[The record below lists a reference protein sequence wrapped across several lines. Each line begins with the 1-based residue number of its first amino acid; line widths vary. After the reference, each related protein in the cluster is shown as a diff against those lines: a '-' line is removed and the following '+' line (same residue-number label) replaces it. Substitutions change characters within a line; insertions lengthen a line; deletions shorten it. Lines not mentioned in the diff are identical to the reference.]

1 MPFCRL
7 GATAVLAAS
16 LAALGS
22 CRFPTAVELPTG
34 AEPMSAPEVY
44 ARWWRMTEACSGVS
58 GTLADVSFYR
68 VPHVDSFTRD
78 GKSVLGYW
86 TSAGNQI
93 VLAEGASLD
102 GGNVRHEM
110 LHALLRVGGHPR
122 DQFLEKCLGT
132 VDCGPDCIGDAGAA
146 PAADPAAV
154 PLAPSGF
161 EVTVQVAPSAPTS
174 AVDGGFFT
182 LTVSVHNPIA
192 HDVIAKLGATNARAV
207 SFLYDVRGGA
217 GGVIG
222 SEIVLDPSAVTFG
235 PGETKRQVFDFS
247 IGNDIS
253 AGRLPPGT
261 YTVVGGYG
269 SNRAPAL
276 SIDVGP

>member
-1 MPFCRL
+1 MFCRRL
-7 GATAVLAAS
+7 GATAAIAAS
-16 LAALGS
+16 LAS
-22 CRFPTAVELPTG
+22 CRFPTAVELPAG
-34 AEPMSAPEVY
+34 ALPMAAPAVY
-44 ARWWRMTEACSGVS
+44 SRWWAMTEACSGVS
-58 GTLADVSFYR
+58 GALGDVAFYR
-68 VPHVDSFTRD
+68 VPHVDSFTRN

-132 VDCGPDCIGDAGAA
+132 VDCGPDCIVDAGAA
-146 PAADPAAV
+146 PAADPAAI
-154 PLAPSGF
+154 PLLASAF
-161 EVTVQVAPSAPTS
+161 EVAVQITPAVPMSNVDDGYFTV
-174 AVDGGFFT
+174 
-182 LTVSVHNPIA
+182 TVSVHNPLN
-192 HDVIAKLGATNARAV
+192 HDVIAKLGPSNARAV
-207 SFLYDVRGGA
+207 TFLYDVRGPT

-235 PGETKRQVFDFS
+235 PGETKRQIFDFS

-253 AGRLPPGT
+253 AGRLPPGI
-261 YTVVGGYG
+261 YDVVGGYG
-269 SNRAPAL
+269 SNRTP
-276 SIDVGP
+276 STSVTVGP

>member
-1 MPFCRL
+1 M
-7 GATAVLAAS
+7 A
-16 LAALGS
+16 
-22 CRFPTAVELPTG
+22 
-34 AEPMSAPEVY
+34 APEVY
-44 ARWWRMTEACSGVS
+44 ARWWAMTEACSGVS
-58 GTLADVSFYR
+58 GALGDVSFYR
-68 VPHVDSFTRD
+68 IPGVDSFTRD

-132 VDCGPDCIGDAGAA
+132 VDCGPDCIANAGAA
-146 PAADPAAV
+146 PPADPAAV
-154 PLAPSGF
+154 SLLASAF
-161 EVTVQVAPSAPTS
+161 DVTIQVTPGAPASNI
-174 AVDGGFFT
+174 DGGFFT
-182 LTVSVHNPIA
+182 VTVSVHNPLNR
-192 HDVIAKLGATNARAV
+192 DVVAKLGASNARAV
-207 SFLYDVRGGA
+207 TFLYDVRGVA

-247 IGNDIS
+247 IGNDIPS
-253 AGRLPPGT
+253 GRLPPGV
-261 YTVVGGYG
+261 YDVVGGYG
-269 SNRAPAL
+269 SKRTT
-276 SIDVGP
+276 STSVSVGP

>member
-1 MPFCRL
+1 MPFRRL
-7 GATAVLAAS
+7 GAIAAFAAS
-16 LAALGS
+16 LAS
-22 CRFPTAVELPTG
+22 CRFPTAVELPAG
-34 AEPMSAPEVY
+34 AVSMPAPAVY
-44 ARWWRMTEACSGVS
+44 SRWWAMTEACSGVS
-58 GTLADVSFYR
+58 GALADVSFYR
-68 VPHVDSFTRD
+68 IPHVDTFTRD
-78 GKSVLGYW
+78 GKAVLGYW

-132 VDCGPDCIGDAGAA
+132 VDCGSDCIADAGAA
-146 PAADPAAV
+146 PAPDPAAI
-154 PLAPSGF
+154 PLVSSGF
-161 EVTVQVAPSAPTS
+161 EVTVQVVPSAPTS

-182 LTVSVHNPIA
+182 VTVSVHNPLA
-192 HDVIAKLGATNARAV
+192 QNVIAKLGATNARAV
-207 SFLYDVRGGA
+207 SFLYDVRGPT

-222 SEIVLDPSAVTFG
+222 SEIVLDPSAVTFA

-247 IGNDIS
+247 IGNDVS
-253 AGRLPPGT
+253 AGRLPPGA

-269 SNRAPAL
+269 SNRTPPT
-276 SIDVGP
+276 SVNVGP

>member
-1 MPFCRL
+1 
-7 GATAVLAAS
+7 
-16 LAALGS
+16 
-22 CRFPTAVELPTG
+22 
-34 AEPMSAPEVY
+34 MSAPEVY
-44 ARWWRMTEACSGVS
+44 DRWWAMTEACSGVS
-58 GTLADVSFYR
+58 AALGDVSFYR
-68 VPHVDSFTRD
+68 VPHVDSFSRN

-132 VDCGPDCIGDAGAA
+132 VDCGTDCIADAGAA
-146 PAADPAAV
+146 PPADPAAL
-154 PLAPSGF
+154 PLLASGF
-161 EVTVQVAPSAPTS
+161 DVTVQVTPAAPTS
-174 AVDGGFFT
+174 NIDGGYFT
-182 LTVSVHNPIA
+182 VTVSVRNPLSR
-192 HDVIAKLGATNARAV
+192 DVIAKLGASNARAV
-207 SFLYDVRGGA
+207 TFLYDVRGPS

-247 IGNDIS
+247 IGNDIP
-253 AGRLPPGT
+253 AGRLPPGA
-261 YTVVGGYG
+261 YDVVGGYG
-269 SNRAPAL
+269 SNRTP
-276 SIDVGP
+276 STSVSVGP

>member
-1 MPFCRL
+1 MP
-7 GATAVLAAS
+7 
-16 LAALGS
+16 
-22 CRFPTAVELPTG
+22 
-34 AEPMSAPEVY
+34 APDVY
-44 ARWWRMTEACSGVS
+44 SRWWAMTEACSGVS
-58 GTLADVSFYR
+58 GALSDVSFFR
-68 VPHVDSFTRD
+68 IPHVDSFTRD
-78 GKSVLGYW
+78 GRSVLGYW

-132 VDCGPDCIGDAGAA
+132 VDCGTDCIADAGAA
-146 PAADPAAV
+146 PAPDPAAL
-154 PLAPSGF
+154 PLAASGF
-161 EVTVQVAPSAPTS
+161 EVTVAVVPSAPSST
-174 AVDGGFFT
+174 VDDGFFT
-182 LTVSVHNPIA
+182 VTVSVHNPLA
-192 HDVIAKLGATNARAV
+192 HDVVARLGATNARAV
-207 SFLYDVRGGA
+207 SFLYDVRGPA

-253 AGRLPPGT
+253 AGRLPPGD

-269 SNRAPAL
+269 SNRTPPT
-276 SIDVGP
+276 SVVVGP